1 MADPSAYVIA
11 SWLSVEVSSTDFRP
25 LLDCA
30 IETLDGHWP
39 GKSIEE
45 QAEYAEQILPQI
57 VGALDKKKDESN
69 EDGIAPS
76 FELSTD
82 GGTPYLRAV
91 RTIVD
96 ATLDRLLEMDP
107 DQFEVLCGK
116 VLTAMGCRADVR
128 GKTGDGGVDFVGH
141 DLPLYVNA
149 TRGARVLVVGQAK
162 RYKKGN
168 LVDVTEL
175 RHFVGGAVHLTSD
188 PLESMF
194 RRQILAPVMYAFW
207 TTSNFHPS
215 ARKYAR
221 DVGLW
226 YLSGLALAQLVDRLG
241 VVVG

>member
-1 MADPSAYVIA
+1 MSDPSAYVVA
-11 SWLSVEVSSTDFRP
+11 SWLSVEVVSMDFRP

-30 IETLDGHWP
+30 IETLNGHWP
-39 GKSIEE
+39 GRSIEE

-57 VGALDKKKDESN
+57 VVALDKKKDESN
-69 EDGIAPS
+69 EDGIAPP

-82 GGTPYLRAV
+82 AGAPYLRAV
-91 RTIVD
+91 RSATD
-96 ATLDRLLEMDP
+96 ETLDKLLALDP
-107 DQFEVLCGK
+107 TQFELFCGS
-116 VLTAMGCRADVR
+116 VLTKMGCRAEIR

-141 DLPLYVNA
+141 DLPLYLNA
-149 TRGARVLVVGQAK
+149 TRGARILVVGQAK
-162 RYKKGN
+162 RYKKTN
-168 LVDVTEL
+168 LVDVGEL

-188 PLESMF
+188 PFEAMF

-226 YLSGLALAQLVDRLG
+226 YLSGLALAQLADRVG
-241 VVVG
+241 VAVP